1 MSYLMVRN
9 SGVADSSAFTLL
21 GVSTSRYHSSHG
33 LIGQF
38 GSGSKHAIAL
48 FLRHGINPVIATG
61 NLLMEFFT
69 KPKFIGGQQF
79 DQVCV
84 KYSGKDIDGNSKT
97 ATEDLGWTLQW
108 GEQDWT
114 KLAMAFREVVSNA
127 IDGSILMMGKSHK
140 DVEFQVKDKP
150 RAKSGHT
157 AVYLPLTQEVQSMWK
172 QIGTLFLHYS
182 NPSYLNRKILPKIGN
197 DGHVLIYKKG
207 VLACSLEGN
216 SVFDYNLGDELT
228 LDESRNAQSWD
239 VRYAVAK
246 ALAKAEP
253 RDIAQILNAQLE
265 GKQVWESK
273 LESSYLHEENEV
285 SKKNFQT
292 AFKAIAGENG
302 VAVSGTKTVSDFVQ
316 RKGFKPIKMDPNWFQ
331 TLEKYGIAT
340 ESQVLEGLERDG
352 MEESEATV
360 DMLNAVDKVW
370 TLLEKHKL
378 TSGKPKPNVK
388 GFMSIMNGES
398 QTFGYYIMGGDTVYL
413 HTSLGV
419 SKMMFKVVL
428 EEVIHYVTQSSDF
441 SRDLQ
446 DFLFNLVTEMSYW
459 N

>member
-1 MSYLMVRN
+1 MSYLMIRN
-9 SGVADSSAFTLL
+9 EGVADSSAFTLL
-21 GVSTSRYHSSHG
+21 GVSTTRFANRYG
-33 LIGQF
+33 TIGQF

-48 FLRHGINPVIATG
+48 LLRHGINPVIATG

-69 KPKFIGGQQF
+69 KPKFISGQQF

-108 GEQDWT
+108 GTQDWT
-114 KLAMAFREVVSNA
+114 QLVMAFREVVSNA
-127 IDGSILMMGKSHK
+127 IDGSTIVGKSYK
-140 DVEFQVKDKP
+140 DVEFKVKDKP
-150 RAKSGHT
+150 RAKAGHT
-157 AVYLPLTQEVQSMWK
+157 AVYLPMTQDVQNMWK

-197 DGHVLIYKKG
+197 DDHLLIYKKG
-207 VLACSLEGN
+207 VLACKLEGK
-216 SVFDYNLGDELT
+216 STFDYNLGDELT

-246 ALAKAEP
+246 ALSKAEA
-253 RDIAQILNAQLE
+253 RDIAQILNMQLE
-265 GKQVWESK
+265 GKEIWESK
-273 LESSYLHEENEV
+273 LESSYLHNEDEV

-292 AFKAIAGENG
+292 AFKAVAGEHG

-316 RKGFKPIKMDPNWFQ
+316 RKGFKPIKMEPNWFQ
-331 TLEKYGIAT
+331 ALEKYGVAT
-340 ESQVLEGLERDG
+340 ESQVLEGLEKEG

-370 TLLEKHKL
+370 TLLEKYKL
-378 TSGKPKPNVK
+378 TNGKPKPNVK

-398 QTFGYYIMGGDTVYL
+398 QTFGYYIMGGDSVYL
-413 HTSLGV
+413 HTSLGLG
-419 SKMMFKVVL
+419 KMMFKVAL
-428 EEVIHYVTQSSDF
+428 EETIHYITQSADF

-446 DFLFNLVTEMSYW
+446 DFLFNLVTEMSCW